1 MSDDL
6 SKKIGSDSL
15 QSVENMPD
23 LYRTT
28 TLVYAFVVVIT
39 LVAILFFIHGYLGY
53 KQYLDSRKALA
64 GNLVKITSNEIKRF
78 IEHDNKHLLYYSK
91 EYVDLIEKLVVDSSD
106 NLSDQVVLEKSIKKH
121 FPGMSNFNILD
132 ANGNLLIPDS
142 DNLVNKL
149 SVNDIFNFVRDAK
162 SSDVS
167 VHLNINHNHYDL
179 MVLIS
184 LNNKNVAL
192 LISQP
197 LDGIL
202 NILSH
207 HKIQG
212 LSLELFEQAADDLI
226 EVSKLVVNYEGSDS
240 LVLQQSD
247 KKEEYARYWKIRA
260 YSDGHVENIFKLSLI
275 MQLVIYYV
283 GFLFLTILSF
293 IYILRLNNNRIK
305 LFNKVE
311 LQEESSNDQRSNL
324 PLPYESID
332 SDFNIR
338 LVNYSWCEMLGY
350 ELDEVIGQSISNYLF
365 QDSMEKLQASFS
377 DYMHAGGINHDT
389 YSIKHKNGSR
399 VDVEVFS
406 RFEYGL
412 NGEFLYTNSI
422 LTNLTQK
429 KQENEHISSLEQ
441 RDSMHWRQTMV
452 AIIEWDND
460 LRVIDWNP
468 AAEMIFGFNKEEV
481 LGLKAKDFILLE
493 TEKKD
498 SELIRLDLLVEEGS
512 DHEINKNLTKDMQVI
527 TCEWFNTA
535 IFDESGEVIGVS
547 SLVMD
552 ITLHT
557 ESLEIVKQ
565 HKRELNQ
572 LIDSM
577 VEAVITVDETG
588 IILSFNLSAEKI
600 FGYLAH
606 DAIGQSI
613 KLLIPELDKSQ
624 HDQYLANYLISVT
637 AKSIAPGYE
646 LEGKRKNGDIFP
658 MRMSISELP
667 QSSNNIRRF
676 VSSCIDISEHR
687 KMEEAVRQ
695 SRKLDA
701 IGEMAGGIAHD
712 FNNLLGIISGNLEIL
727 RRFTGDNAEMNKWID
742 SGLKTTERGTT
753 LTRSLLGFSRV
764 DAGEVKTL
772 SISHQLADM
781 TPMIENTAGLKIKV
795 NYNLADKLWLTDID
809 SGDFEDAI
817 INLVINAKDAMQ
829 ANGNI
834 DIIAYNEVLS
844 ENKASYLLGCK
855 AGDYVVLCVSDS
867 GSGISQ
873 EVRQRIFDPFYSTKD
888 KGKGTGL
895 GLSMVHGFIRRSHGG
910 IDVRSELGVGTTFY
924 LYLPRSVNN
933 KLENS
938 GDEMKEV
945 VPVGTETILVV
956 DDEPQLVDVA
966 SIYLSD
972 LGYKV
977 LQATDTDQAMAFLQ
991 GDEKIDMLFSDIIM
1005 PGGKD
1010 GYELSGDALD
1020 LRPGIKVLLVSG
1032 YTPENDTLSTDA
1044 KHLAAMR
1051 LSKPYGRAELAQR
1064 VRLVLDEEEY
1074 KQ

>member
-1 MSDDL
+1 MSGDL
-6 SKKIGSDSL
+6 PKNSGSESL
-15 QSVENMPD
+15 CTVENMPN
-23 LYRTT
+23 LYKKT
-28 TLVYAFVVVIT
+28 TLVYAFIVVIT
-39 LVAILFFIHGYLGY
+39 LVAMLFFIHGYLGY
-53 KQYLDSRKALA
+53 KQYLDSRNAQA
-64 GNLVKITSNEIKRF
+64 ENLVRISSNEIKRF
-78 IEHDNKHLLYYSK
+78 IGYDNRHLLFYSK
-91 EYVDLIEKLVVDSSD
+91 EYVDLIKKIVTNLDSSM
-106 NLSDQVVLEKSIKKH
+106 SDQILLENSIKKY
-121 FPGMSNFNILD
+121 FPDMQNYNILD
-132 ANGNLLIPDS
+132 SDFNLLIPDI
-142 DNLVNKL
+142 NNRVNKL
-149 SVNDIFNFVRDAK
+149 CLNDIFNFLRDNK
-162 SSDVS
+162 NIDVS
-167 VHLNINHNHYDL
+167 VHLNKNHNHYDL
-179 MVLIS
+179 MVLVP
-184 LNNKNVAL
+184 LDNKKVVL
-192 LISQP
+192 FISQP

-202 NILSH
+202 NILSNY
-207 HKIQG
+207 KIQG
-212 LSLELFEQAADDLI
+212 LSLELFEQVDDESI
-226 EVSKLVVNYEGSDS
+226 EVSEIPVGSEVNNS
-240 LVLQQSD
+240 LLLQHND
-247 KKEEYARYWKIRA
+247 KKNIYASYWKIRA
-260 YSDGHVENIFKLSLI
+260 YSDGHVENIFKSSLI
-275 MQLVIYYV
+275 KQLVIYYL
-283 GFLFLTILSF
+283 GFLLLIILSF

-305 LFNKVE
+305 LFKKME
-311 LQEESSNDQRSNL
+311 QQEESCNDQRSNL

-332 SDFNIR
+332 PDFNIR
-338 LVNYSWCEMLGY
+338 IVNPAWCEMLGY
-350 ELDEVIGQSISNYLF
+350 ELDEVIGQPISNFLF

-377 DYMHAGGINHDT
+377 NYVRNGGIDHDT
-389 YSIKHKNGSR
+389 YSVKHNNGSR

-429 KQENEHISSLEQ
+429 KQANEHISSLEQ

-452 AIIEWDND
+452 GIIEWDND

-468 AAEMIFGFNKEEV
+468 AAEMIFGFNKQEA
-481 LGLKAKDFILLE
+481 LGLRAKDFILLE
-493 TEKKD
+493 AEKND
-498 SELIRLDLLVEEGS
+498 SEIIRLDLLAEEGS
-512 DHEINKNLTKDMQVI
+512 EHEINKNLTKDMQVI
-527 TCEWFNTA
+527 TCEWFNTVM
-535 IFDESGEVIGVS
+535 FDETGEVIGVS

-557 ESLEIVKQ
+557 ENLEIVKQ

-577 VEAVITVDETG
+577 VEAVITIDAAG
-588 IILSFNLSAEKI
+588 NILSFNLSAEKI
-600 FGYLAH
+600 FGYAA
-606 DAIGQSI
+606 DDVIGQNI
-613 KLLIPELDKSQ
+613 KLLVPELNKSQ
-624 HDQYLANYLISVT
+624 HEQYLTNYLINVT
-637 AKSIAPGYE
+637 AKSIGPGYE
-646 LEGKRKNGDIFP
+646 VDGKRKNGDIFP

-667 QSSNNIRRF
+667 QSSNNERRF

-727 RRFTGDNAEMNKWID
+727 KRFTDDNADMNKWID
-742 SGLKTTERGTT
+742 SSLKTTERGTT
-753 LTRSLLGFSRV
+753 LTKSLLGFSRV

-772 SISHQLADM
+772 SVSHQLADM
-781 TPMIENTAGLKIKV
+781 IPMIEKTAGLKINV
-795 NYNLADKLWLTDID
+795 NYKMADKLWLTDID

-829 ANGNI
+829 GNGNI
-834 DIIAYNEVLS
+834 DILAYNEVLS

-867 GSGISQ
+867 GSGISK

-888 KGKGTGL
+888 KNKGTGL
-895 GLSMVHGFIRRSHGG
+895 GLSMVHGFVRRSHGG
-910 IDVRSELGVGTTFY
+910 IDVRSELGVGTAFY

-933 KLENS
+933 KLDNL
-938 GDEMKEV
+938 GGEMEETI
-945 VPVGTETILVV
+945 PVGNETILVV

-977 LQATDTDQAMAFLQ
+977 LQATDTDQAMSFLQ

-1010 GYELSGDALD
+1010 GYELSADALA

-1044 KHLAAMR
+1044 RHLAAMR

-1064 VRLVLDEEEY
+1064 VRLVLDDEE
-1074 KQ
+1074 QR